1 MVSPIGSQAI
11 SRRILSDPVSTEQ
24 LINTPKYRGTHMTI
38 TKTMKRAFATAAIAG
53 SAFALATPAAAQM
66 TVFEDYQPSDAIYEM
81 VTVDIE
87 PGEFETYLENLKGTW
102 VAANE
107 VAKSL
112 GHIEDYAIYS
122 NTNGAG
128 DNFDLLLVIKYSS
141 TADLAPSKKRY
152 DEFMAR
158 WGEQRVESNQRT
170 VRDVYNKIR
179 ELTGQWHVREITFND

>member
-1 MVSPIGSQAI
+1 
-11 SRRILSDPVSTEQ
+11 
-24 LINTPKYRGTHMTI
+24 MTI

-66 TVFEDYQPSDAIYEM
+66 VPFEDYEASASVYEM

-102 VAANE
+102 VAAND

-112 GHIEDYAIYS
+112 GHIEDYAIYA

-128 DNFDLLLVIKYSS
+128 EQFDLLLVVKYAK
-141 TADLAPSKKRY
+141 TADLEPSKKRY
-152 DEFMAR
+152 DEFMAA

-170 VRDVYNKIR
+170 VREVYNNIR
-179 ELTGQWHVREITFND
+179 ELTGQWHVREITLND